1 MITPHKM
8 YFSVKEYYLQNK
20 TLDISSFHLE
30 AFLIEW
36 NKEAEL
42 CELQLLRNTQQS
54 REEEDGACTWCHG
67 DSRAVI
73 LEYKVK
79 M

>member
-42 CELQLLRNTQQS
+42 WTS
-54 REEEDGACTWCHG
+54 
-67 DSRAVI
+67 AVKKYATI
-73 LEYKVK
+73 
-79 M
+79 